1 MNKYKIIYKCSDGYE
16 GVEYLYAVNRT
27 MAFEAFKAFGYEN
40 VVDVD
45 CFRVIDEDKEDEE

>member
-1 MNKYKIIYKCSDGYE
+1 LLEKEPGRNCVVDK
-16 GVEYLYAVNRT
+16 YLYAVNRT

-45 CFRVIDEDKEDEE
+45 CFRVLDD

>member
-16 GVEYLYAVNRT
+16 GVEYLYAVNRM

-40 VVDVD
+40 VVNVDV
-45 CFRVIDEDKEDEE
+45 FRVIGEDEEEN